1 MTTDASPLPGYYR
14 FHARIYDATR
24 WSFLFGRDRLVR
36 LAAET
41 VIRDGLERPARV
53 AEIGCGTGRNLL
65 ALSRALPG
73 ASITGVD
80 LCRPMLERARRA
92 VARTACP
99 AQLHCAAYGPGTFT
113 PGSLDLIVFSYA
125 LTMFN
130 PGWEAAL
137 DTAREHLAPGGRIAV
152 VDFHDTPAGWFRAW
166 MGVNHVRLAG
176 HLMPELQSRFTPC
189 RQELRPAYAGLWRYF
204 LFLGQ
209 K

>member
-1 MTTDASPLPGYYR
+1 MTAEASPLPEYYR

-41 VIRDGLERPARV
+41 ASRDGLERPARV
-53 AEIGCGTGRNLL
+53 AEVGCGTGRNLL

-73 ASITGVD
+73 ASIVGVD
-80 LCRPMLERARRA
+80 LCRPMVERARRA
-92 VARTACP
+92 AARTACP
-99 AQLHCAAYGPGTFT
+99 AELRCVAYGPDAFA
-113 PGSLDLIVFSYA
+113 PGSLDLVVFSYA

-130 PGWEAAL
+130 PGWDAAL

-152 VDFHDTPAGWFRAW
+152 VDFHDTPAAWFRAW
-166 MGVNHVRLAG
+166 MGLNHVRLAG
-176 HLMPELQSRFTPC
+176 HLMPALQSRFTPC
-189 RQELRPAYAGLWRYF
+189 RQELRPAYAGLWHYF

>member
-1 MTTDASPLPGYYR
+1 MAAEASPLPGYYR

-24 WSFLFGRDRLVR
+24 WSFLFGRDRLVT
-36 LAAET
+36 LAAEA
-41 VIRDGLERPARV
+41 VARDGLERPARV

-92 VARTACP
+92 TARAACP
-99 AQLHCAAYGPGTFT
+99 AQLHCAAYGPDTFA

-137 DTAREHLAPGGRIAV
+137 DAAREHLAPGGVLAV

-176 HLMPELQSRFTPC
+176 HLAPELQARFTPC
-189 RQELRPAYAGLWRYF
+189 RHELWPAYGGLWRYF
-204 LFLGQ
+204 HFLGR

>member
-1 MTTDASPLPGYYR
+1 MAAEASPLPGYYR

-36 LAAET
+36 LAAEMA
-41 VIRDGLERPARV
+41 VRDGLERPARV

-65 ALSRALPG
+65 ALSRTLPD

-80 LCRPMLERARRA
+80 LCRPMLERARRT
-92 VARTACP
+92 VCRTACP
-99 AQLHCAAYGPGTFT
+99 AELRCAAYGHDTFA
-113 PGSLDLIVFSYA
+113 PGSLDLVVFSYA

-137 DTAREHLAPGGRIAV
+137 DAAREHLAPGGVLAV

-176 HLMPELQSRFTPC
+176 HLAPELQARFTPC
-189 RQELRPAYAGLWRYF
+189 RHELRPAYGGLWRYF
-204 LFLGQ
+204 HFLGR